1 MELQDKKYRILDIFF
16 RLLKGEFVSV
26 RQLADEYSVSGK
38 TVSRDINEIR
48 AYLSE
53 NEYRNGNAQIE
64 YSYREKAY
72 YLSMDDFLSS
82 KELVVLIEILISSRA
97 LPKNSMEEIIDKLE
111 GFTLTKDKKLIQDL
125 ILKEKHHY
133 KPVGN
138 DCKNII
144 DNIWSVSRAIQNQQ
158 VITILYYK
166 MDRTIINRKVRPLSI
181 VFSDYYF
188 YLIASHMVEEEYVN
202 RFYRIDRITD
212 IIKHKENFSVE
223 YSERLDE
230 GKLKNE
236 IQYMWPG
243 RNMDILF
250 EFSGPSVQ
258 AVLDKIPQSEIVKRD
273 GNKYTIKAKVYGDG
287 IKMFLLSQG
296 AWVKVLEPVELVEKM
311 KSEIAEMAKLYD

>member
-1 MELQDKKYRILDIFF
+1 
-16 RLLKGEFVSV
+16 
-26 RQLADEYSVSGK
+26 
-38 TVSRDINEIR
+38 
-48 AYLSE
+48 
-53 NEYRNGNAQIE
+53 
-64 YSYREKAY
+64 
-72 YLSMDDFLSS
+72 
-82 KELVVLIEILISSRA
+82 
-97 LPKNSMEEIIDKLE
+97 MEEIIDKLE

-158 VITILYYK
+158 VITISYYK

-188 YLIASHMVEEEYVN
+188 YLIASHKVGEEYVN

-296 AWVKVLEPVELVEKM
+296 SWVKVLEPVELGEKM
-311 KSEIAEMAKLYD
+311 KSEIAKMAKLYD